1 MSLFKA
7 RLPTCL
13 KELIAI
19 MVARLS
25 VRCHWMDVREIRYLR
40 LFRKSV
46 EKIIFVTTK
55 VIHSVLHSIV
65 AANVGISSD

>member
-1 MSLFKA
+1 
-7 RLPTCL
+7 
-13 KELIAI
+13 

-25 VRCHWMDVREIRYLR
+25 VRSHWMDAREIRYLS

-46 EKIIFVTTK
+46 QKIIFVTTK

-65 AANVGISSD
+65 AASVGFSCGYDIIFKSITH